1 MLFSLRSFSFF
12 LVVEGGEN
20 RLSLHVSRFIFA
32 NCVVTCDYEF
42 FKYTN
47 CNNHFFYKALQ
58 SFTKSN
64 IHDILR

>member
-20 RLSLHVSRFIFA
+20 RLSLHVSRFMLA

-42 FKYTN
+42 FKYKN
-47 CNNHFFYKALQ
+47 FNNHFFCIKLY
-58 SFTKSN
+58 KSN